1 MPIMFLGHS
10 YWRTSHIA
18 SDLPCVDYT
27 QTFLTFKTD
36 DITRTGSSFKFTV
49 SPQFSFFCRT
59 LHDFI
64 LADFLKMLSVN
75 GRFWLIKECISYRE
89 GKKRKLWDISCLEA
103 QTTRLPLFWQSCG
116 IWGYSSRT
124 APKSVWNFFFSVS
137 KYIFDPTIDLTFI
150 HWNILNTCV
159 IRFSVSVNLLLN
171 VSALRPL

>member
-18 SDLPCVDYT
+18 SDLPCVDNA

-89 GKKRKLWDISCLEA
+89 GKKRKLWDVSCLEA
-103 QTTRLPLFWQSCG
+103 QTTRLLLFWQSCG
-116 IWGYSSRT
+116 IWWYSSRT
-124 APKSVWNFFFSVS
+124 ASKSIWNFFSSVS
-137 KYIFDPTIDLTFI
+137 KYMFDPTIDLTFI

-159 IRFSVSVNLLLN
+159 IRFSVSVNLLC
-171 VSALRPL
+171 

>member
-1 MPIMFLGHS
+1 MPIRFLGHS

-18 SDLPCVDYT
+18 SDLPCVDNA

-36 DITRTGSSFKFTV
+36 PITRIGSSFKLTK
-49 SPQFSFFCRT
+49 SPQFSFFCRAV
-59 LHDFI
+59 HDFI
-64 LADFLKMLSVN
+64 LAEFLKIPSVN
-75 GRFWLIKECISYRE
+75 GPFWLIKESISYRE

-103 QTTRLPLFWQSCG
+103 QSTSLLLFWQSCG

-124 APKSVWNFFFSVS
+124 APKSIWNFFFSVS

-159 IRFSVSVNLLLN
+159 IGFSVSVNLLC
-171 VSALRPL
+171 

>member
-1 MPIMFLGHS
+1 MPIRVLGHS

-18 SDLPCVDYT
+18 SDLPCVDNA
-27 QTFLTFKTD
+27 QTFLTFKTHAM
-36 DITRTGSSFKFTV
+36 TRTGSSFKFTV
-49 SPQFSFFCRT
+49 SPQFSFFFRA

-64 LADFLKMLSVN
+64 LADFLKMPCVN
-75 GRFWLIKECISYRE
+75 GPFWLIKESISYRE
-89 GKKRKLWDISCLEA
+89 GKKRKLWDVSCLEA

-124 APKSVWNFFFSVS
+124 APKSVWNFFSRVS

-159 IRFSVSVNLLLN
+159 IRFSVSVNLLC
-171 VSALRPL
+171 